1 MVNWLRNT
9 VNAVTGTDRDDF
21 VPDPK
26 TATPDEVVN
35 QIQSDF
41 EKHFSDD
48 KGNRRPLHHNIR
60 LWRFPSH
67 EVAVFQ
73 VPSVEKSEPSTS
85 VVNQPFIFSAEL
97 YTADRT
103 NLLAKYGI
111 PQFSV
116 SQSSAQTVAPNSSPP
131 QQSTAEQSTPQRSP
145 LFSIKALEL
154 QSMPAYKPITTKLSI
169 LSRPAKR

>member
-1 MVNWLRNT
+1 MH
-9 VNAVTGTDRDDF
+9 
-21 VPDPK
+21 
-26 TATPDEVVN
+26 
-35 QIQSDF
+35 SDF

-48 KGNRRPLHHNIR
+48 KGNRRPLHHNVR
-60 LWRFPSH
+60 LWRFPPH

-73 VPSVEKSEPSTS
+73 ISSVEKSKPSTS

-116 SQSSAQTVAPNSSPP
+116 SWSSAQTVAPNSSPP
-131 QQSTAEQSTPQRSP
+131 QQSTAEQSMPQRSP
-145 LFSIKALEL
+145 PFSIKASEL
-154 QSMPAYKPITTKLSI
+154 QSMPAYKSIITQLSV
-169 LSRPAKR
+169 LFRPAKR